1 MFVITSKIEH
11 KGNNIDVYYV
21 GHGTGKDTIWSD
33 NIDHSMALETL
44 ERAEDIAENLVEVT
58 SIRSR

>member
-1 MFVITSKIEH
+1 MFVITSNIEN
-11 KGNNIDVYYV
+11 KGQDVIVYYV

-44 ERAEDIAENLVEVT
+44 ERAEDIAEKLVEVT